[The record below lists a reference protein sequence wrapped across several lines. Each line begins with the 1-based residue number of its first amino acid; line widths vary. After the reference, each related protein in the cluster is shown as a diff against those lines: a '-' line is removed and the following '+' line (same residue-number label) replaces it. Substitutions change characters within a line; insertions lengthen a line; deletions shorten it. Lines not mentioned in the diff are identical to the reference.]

1 MNGEEGVWGVS
12 PPEANGML
20 KKSNKKEASPFQ
32 RQGGGC
38 GGLVV
43 NTSDSGSRVAVL
55 CP

>member
-1 MNGEEGVWGVS
+1 MNGEEGVWG
-12 PPEANGML
+12 ALGW
-20 KKSNKKEASPFQ
+20 
-32 RQGGGC
+32 GC